1 MRPADSPCGSAAGD
15 ALTNVGGPQVTLDEG
30 SAVAALAALA
40 QPMRLRVFRA
50 LVGAGPSGQT
60 PGVLAATLGLP
71 ASSLSFHLKELT
83 ASRLVTA
90 ERCGRHIV
98 YRPAIGSMNALL
110 GYLTQHCC
118 HGEPCGLDARGNPCA
133 PTPAPRG
140 AGANPT
146 PTCSRC

>member
-1 MRPADSPCGSAAGD
+1 MRPADSPFGSAAGD
-15 ALTNVGGPQVTLDEG
+15 ASTNVGGPQATMDEG

-110 GYLTQHCC
+110 GYLTRHCC
-118 HGEPCGLDARGNPCA
+118 DGVPCGLDARGNPCA
-133 PTPAPRG
+133 PTPVPRD
-140 AGANPT
+140 ASANPT
-146 PTCSRC
+146 PTCSSC